1 MEYWRNGTLQHADT
15 PISQHPNTPLLHYSS
30 TPPLE
35 EGVLVPMTSDTVRF
49 PETQH
54 AVQLVGPGELR
65 LNTSKPVPTPGPHE
79 ILVKIEVVGLC
90 FSDLKLLEQHDKHA
104 RKSEIVAGI
113 EPAVLRGIQ
122 SYVPGAMPTVPGHE
136 LVCRIVAVGDRV
148 KHHRVGERCL
158 VQTDYRQLPTAAGS
172 NAAFGY
178 NFEGGLQEYT
188 ILDERVIIAPD
199 GERFLIPVGKE
210 KSAAAVALVEP
221 WACVE
226 ASYVTRERN
235 TVKPGGRLLVMA
247 ADRREAEGVAGCFS
261 PNGKPAD
268 VQTAA
273 PGAVADLPD
282 EGFDDVIYFGSDK
295 ATLDVLGDKLAP
307 RGVINLVLG
316 GQRIGEPVSVGVGR
330 VHYGMTRWVGTTG
343 DDPAESYRHVPVN
356 GEVRENDKVLVVGA
370 GGPMG
375 QMHVI
380 RNICLGLPG
389 VSVVGTDF
397 DDARIDS
404 LRHKAEPL
412 AKANGVPLRFVNP
425 QKEALDETFSYF
437 ALMAPLGALVADAIR
452 SADDRAIINI
462 FAGIPAP
469 TKHDLDL
476 DTYIERRCFMF
487 GTSGSTIEDMRIV
500 LRKVEGDQL
509 DTSLSVD
516 AISGMA
522 GAIDGIAAV
531 ENRTLAGKIIV
542 YPMLHDVGLIPLAE
556 LAGRFPTA
564 AQRLD
569 HGKWTLEAERE
580 LLRVAAGSA

>member
-1 MEYWRNGTLQHADT
+1 VA
-15 PISQHPNTPLLHYSS
+15 
-30 TPPLE
+30 
-35 EGVLVPMTSDTVRF
+35 
-49 PETQH
+49 
-54 AVQLVGPGELR
+54 A
-65 LNTSKPVPTPGPHE
+65 PGPHE
-79 ILVKIEVVGLC
+79 ILVKVEVVGLC
-90 FSDLKLLEQHDKHA
+90 FSDLKLLKQHDEHP
-104 RKSEIVAGI
+104 RKSEIASGI
-113 EPAVLRGIQ
+113 NPAVLKGIQ
-122 SYVPGAMPTVPGHE
+122 SYVPGVLPTVPGHE
-136 LVCRIVAVGDRV
+136 LVCRIVAVGEKV
-148 KHHRVGERCL
+148 EHHRVGERCL

-199 GERFLIPVGKE
+199 GERFLIPVGEE
-210 KSAAAVALVEP
+210 KSAASVALVEP

-235 TVKPGGRLLVMA
+235 AVKPGGRLLVVV
-247 ADRREAEGVAGCFS
+247 DEGRKAKGFAGCFS
-261 PNGKPAD
+261 PNGEPAA
-268 VQTAA
+268 VRSVS
-273 PGAVADLPD
+273 PGAVAELPD
-282 EGFDDVIYFGSDK
+282 ESFDDVIYFGSDK
-295 ATLDVLGDKLAP
+295 ATLDVLNDKLAA
-307 RGVINLVLG
+307 RGVMNVVLG
-316 GQRIGEPVSVGVGR
+316 GRRIGEPVSVGVGR

-343 DDPAESYRHVPVN
+343 DGPAESYRHIPRN
-356 GEVRENDKVLVVGA
+356 GEVRKNDKVLVVGA

-380 RNICLGLPG
+380 RNLCLGLPG
-389 VSVVGTDF
+389 VSIVGTDF
-397 DDARIDS
+397 DDSRIDS
-404 LRHKAEPL
+404 LRHKAGPL
-412 AKANGVPLRFVNP
+412 AKANGVPLRLVNP
-425 QKEALDETFSYF
+425 QKEPLDETFSYVG
-437 ALMAPLGALVADAIR
+437 LMAPLGALVADAIR
-452 SADDRAIINI
+452 SAADRAIINI

-476 DTYIERRCFMF
+476 DTYIEKRCFMF

-500 LRKVEGDQL
+500 LKKVEGDQL

-556 LAGRFPTA
+556 LAGRFPTVA
-564 AQRLD
+564 ERLD

-580 LLRVAAGSA
+580 LLRVAAGGA